1 GGFDNETNQTVNQTN
16 RTLGELDAALESFR
30 IQNDGE
36 NFTIR
41 VGSETLSLSSELVQ
55 AFLAIVTGETIGGTS
70 PTSAITTVRTT
81 LLNAGVPAAEV
92 NALRTDL
99 VGILFIGIDEDDD
112 GEADDTQASL
122 LTPPTELGQVQAIAR
137 LKATQLK
144 AAQLKTTSLV
154 NLEGV
159 AQPQTLALD
168 GKLLAQNEA
177 ALDQVRILS
186 VDPVKLAESI
196 DAFNAIIL
204 SSDRATLEAIKADAE
219 LMFIRDTLNLLAEA
233 VVNREVAARTTPNDV
248 TPIVGAASTPAP
260 RTTRPDVAIAE
271 PAPSPYSEGL
281 EAAGAASQMAQRAAS
296 FTDWGQVAET
306 WQTAIDLM
314 QQVPANSPN
323 HRAAQTSIVS
333 YQRSLDY
340 AKNQAD
346 PFYQAVTTATAA
358 AELVQV
364 ASSAQDWQVVAD
376 KWQEAMELMKLVPTS
391 YPRYDIAQNR
401 VGVYQNNLE
410 YAQQQAARAN

>member
-1 GGFDNETNQTVNQTN
+1 MYMQRLAIGTSALWLLTTSVFSVPVQAGGSTTGGVSPDSSTPAGHTFGPDNVLQPVTLPLLNLVLQAANNPTPTPTPAVGSDSDANQALDGFDATGGFDNETNQTVNQTN

-70 PTSAITTVRTT
+70 PTAAIAAVRAT
-81 LLNAGVPAAEV
+81 LLNAGVPATEV
-92 NALRTDL
+92 NALITDL
-99 VGILFIGIDEDDD
+99 VGIRCVGVDDENDCGA
-112 GEADDTQASL
+112 GEPQASL
-122 LTPPTELGQVQAIAR
+122 IQPQSQFTQVQAIAR

-144 AAQLKTTSLV
+144 ATQLKATSLV
-154 NLEGV
+154 NVEDI
-159 AQPQTLALD
+159 AQHQTLVLD
-168 GKLLAQNEA
+168 SQLLAQNEV
-177 ALDQVRILS
+177 ALDQIRILS

-281 EAAGAASQMAQRAAS
+281 EAAGAANQMAQRAAS
-296 FTDWGQVAET
+296 FTDWGQVAAT

-314 QQVPANSPN
+314 QQVPANSP
-323 HRAAQTSIVS
+323 
-333 YQRSLDY
+333 
-340 AKNQAD
+340 
-346 PFYQAVTTATAA
+346 
-358 AELVQV
+358 
-364 ASSAQDWQVVAD
+364 
-376 KWQEAMELMKLVPTS
+376 
-391 YPRYDIAQNR
+391 
-401 VGVYQNNLE
+401 
-410 YAQQQAARAN
+410 